1 MSGNRFAGRHVLV
14 SGGAD
19 GVGAEAS
26 RLFAAEGGRVSI
38 VDIQGAKAEALAT
51 ELQGAGAE
59 AIGIAADVGDEA
71 AVARAVAAAQARFG
85 TVDVLYNHAGRAIVK
100 PFHETT
106 TEEWMGLFATNV
118 HSMFFMTRAL
128 IPGMLAKGKGVIV
141 NTSSVNALLAT
152 PMEVPYCATKG
163 ACHTFTKAIA
173 TEYRDQ
179 NIRCNAVCPGFIRT
193 GHGLREIEGL
203 RRYGV
208 SVSEADIRDM
218 QGRICE
224 PIEIARAA
232 LFLASDDA
240 SFINGETLIVDNT
253 LSVRT

>member
-1 MSGNRFAGRHVLV
+1 MLV

-26 RLFAAEGGRVSI
+26 RLFAAEGGRISI
-38 VDIQGAKAEALAT
+38 VDIQTAKAEALAS
-51 ELQGAGAE
+51 ELSKGGTE
-59 AIGIAADVGDEA
+59 AIGIGADVGDEA
-71 AVARAVAAAQARFG
+71 AVVRAVATALARFG
-85 TVDVLYNHAGRAIVK
+85 TVDVPYNHAGRAIVK

-106 TEEWMGLFATNV
+106 TEEWMSLFATNV
-118 HSMFFMTRAL
+118 HSMFFMNRAL
-128 IPGMLAKGKGVIV
+128 IPGMLAKGKGVIA

-152 PMEVPYCATKG
+152 PMEVPYCAAKG

-193 GHGLREIEGL
+193 GHGLREIDAL
-203 RRYGV
+203 RGYGV
-208 SVSEADIRDM
+208 NVSETDITDM

-224 PIEIARAA
+224 PVEIARAV
-232 LFLASDDA
+232 LFLASEDA
-240 SFINGETLIVDNT
+240 SFINGETLFVDNG